1 MLYLYVPYKCYLHTV
16 QVHTK
21 IKYIVDNTNHEQD
34 EVLIDVNEALFRI
47 KLRLILQTETDSGSF
62 FSPCSSLITTTTT
75 TINMIKTLWWGLRLQ
90 NPPLMTQPWWPTSPQ
105 VSKAKWLIGLSSMTI
120 NVNHQIRWFFFH
132 LLFFINNT

>member
-75 TINMIKTLWWGLRLQ
+75 INMIKTLW
-90 NPPLMTQPWWPTSPQ
+90 
-105 VSKAKWLIGLSSMTI
+105 
-120 NVNHQIRWFFFH
+120 
-132 LLFFINNT
+132 